1 MATINV
7 LLSTFPGL
15 GLPSTLCIPISST
28 STISD
33 FSYVLSSRL
42 PPDAL
47 NHRLIF
53 TTSSN
58 KQFSLSS
65 PQPLTTLLPNANDT
79 LLPLR
84 ISLPLCGGKGGFGSQ
99 LRAAGGRMSSKKKRS
114 QNAAEANASSRNLD
128 GRRLRTVTEA
138 KALAEYLAVKPEM
151 DKREK
156 EERKKR
162 WEAVVEAAERQ
173 KEDLQDGKGKGR
185 VDGKWLEEKEEAEQ
199 KTREAVIAA
208 MKAGMLIG
216 VGGLSTTQ
224 EEALVGSVG
233 SAGSKESAS
242 NEEDDDDED
251 MSNEDDAG
259 EGSSSSKATTPPSG
273 SERKIFGWD
282 DDDDDEEDDE
292 EEKK

>member
-1 MATINV
+1 
-7 LLSTFPGL
+7 
-15 GLPSTLCIPISST
+15 
-28 STISD
+28 
-33 FSYVLSSRL
+33 
-42 PPDAL
+42 
-47 NHRLIF
+47 
-53 TTSSN
+53 
-58 KQFSLSS
+58 
-65 PQPLTTLLPNANDT
+65 
-79 LLPLR
+79 
-84 ISLPLCGGKGGFGSQ
+84 
-99 LRAAGGRMSSKKKRS
+99 MSSKKKRS

-173 KEDLQDGKGKGR
+173 KEDLKEGKGKGR

-208 MKAGMLIG
+208 MKAGMLTVVDETATG
-216 VGGLSTTQ
+216 Q
-224 EEALVGSVG
+224 EQVPIGSVG
-233 SAGSKESAS
+233 SSVSKESES
-242 NEEDDDDED
+242 SDERDEEDDVR
-251 MSNEDDAG
+251 

-282 DDDDDEEDDE
+282 DEDDE
-292 EEKK
+292 EEDEEEK

>member
-1 MATINV
+1 
-7 LLSTFPGL
+7 
-15 GLPSTLCIPISST
+15 
-28 STISD
+28 
-33 FSYVLSSRL
+33 
-42 PPDAL
+42 
-47 NHRLIF
+47 
-53 TTSSN
+53 
-58 KQFSLSS
+58 
-65 PQPLTTLLPNANDT
+65 
-79 LLPLR
+79 
-84 ISLPLCGGKGGFGSQ
+84 
-99 LRAAGGRMSSKKKRS
+99 MSSKKKRS